1 MLTID
6 TIGKVTIGGTIDEV
20 VVTKSTT
27 LNVQGTIKKLA
38 VSQGQVVDISGSG
51 RVLEIPNKE
60 QVAFEGQKEL
70 EEIMKSAYALL
81 SEDYTTESYNWLKTA
96 LEFPVTSN
104 AEVKAKT
111 EAIKQVLSIL
121 EFAGQSALDT
131 KKAQAENREEA
142 DYTSESYNA
151 LESALELP
159 ETTNGEVVAKTEAI
173 EEALA
178 GLEFAGQTALN
189 AAKAKAEEKE
199 ESDFTS
205 ESYNALKSA
214 LELPEATN
222 VEVVGK
228 TEAIKEALA
237 DLEFAGQTA
246 LNTAKAKASKK
257 QEADYTSESYNLLKS
272 ALELPET
279 TNAEVVAKAEAIQS
293 ALAELV
299 FAGQSALN
307 TAKVK
312 AEEKEEAD
320 YTSKSYK
327 ALKSALELPET
338 TNAEVI
344 AKTEA
349 IQEALT
355 GLEFAGQSALNTA
368 KAIAEE
374 KQESDYTSES
384 YSPLK
389 SALELPETTN
399 AEVVAKTEAIQE
411 ALAGLEF
418 TGQTALN
425 AAKAKA
431 EEKEGSDFTSESYS
445 PLKAALE
452 LPETTNAEVVAK
464 TEAIEEALAGLEFA
478 GQTAL
483 NTAKA
488 KASKKEEADYTS
500 ESYSLLKAALEL
512 PETTNAEV
520 VAKTEAIQNAL
531 AGLEFS
537 GQSAL
542 NTAKAKASKKEEAD
556 YTSESYSPLKIALEL
571 PETTN
576 GEVVAKTEAI
586 QNALANLEF
595 AGQSALNAAKTKA
608 DEKQEADY
616 TSESFNALKSALEL
630 TETTNGEVVAKTEA
644 IQSALA
650 GLEFTGQTALNAAK
664 AKAEGKEEADY
675 TSESYSPLKSALELP
690 ETTNAE
696 VVAKTAAIQEA
707 LAGLEFAGQSA
718 LNAAKVKAKE
728 KEEAD
733 YTSESYSVLK
743 SAMEM
748 SEATNAEMVAKTEAI
763 NEALAGLIFADQS
776 GLDSVKS
783 QVDQLIKEHYSQE
796 SFNLITNALTLPETT
811 NDEVIVKTQA
821 IQDAINN
828 LKVLVSSVGSS
839 NTIIVGKAG
848 NAPENV
854 KGLLPAQAQV
864 TLVNGLTRILDIT
877 SWTDNDHYDPEA
889 SESYTFTAVVA
900 VPADI
905 DLNGHSITIEVVVEE
920 APVHSSVESQMLT
933 SLDFST
939 IPGTT
944 PKLDSKPVTV
954 DNFTNN
960 AKSFTIVYGQDR
972 IPVNVSWQLSTDFS
986 RGAAMGSVVESF
998 IQDYYYQK
1006 GGNNGLMNRPLYAM
1020 GFGDTFFIQSFK
1032 TGSASS
1038 IILEGNDWDYFFY
1051 ENRSIGK
1058 DQDTSKNRSFT
1069 VSVGEKTS
1077 TIQLTGNFTSID
1089 QIITL
1094 INSKLSTD
1102 GVQATAEKMNAA
1114 QFKITSQ
1121 VPGSDIIIGGNDKDR
1136 LF

>member
-6 TIGKVTIGGTIDEV
+6 TIGKVTVGGTIDEV

-27 LNVQGTIKKLA
+27 LNVQGTIKKLE

-51 RVLEIPNKE
+51 RVLEIPIDS

-70 EEIMKSAYALL
+70 EEIMKSAYAL
-81 SEDYTTESYNWLKTA
+81 SPEDYTTESYNWLKTA

-131 KKAQAENREEA
+131 KKAQAEKKKEA
-142 DYTSESYNA
+142 DYTSESY
-151 LESALELP
+151 SP
-159 ETTNGEVVAKTEAI
+159 
-173 EEALA
+173 
-178 GLEFAGQTALN
+178 
-189 AAKAKAEEKE
+189 
-199 ESDFTS
+199 
-205 ESYNALKSA
+205 LK
-214 LELPEATN
+214 L
-222 VEVVGK
+222 
-228 TEAIKEALA
+228 
-237 DLEFAGQTA
+237 
-246 LNTAKAKASKK
+246 
-257 QEADYTSESYNLLKS
+257 
-272 ALELPET
+272 
-279 TNAEVVAKAEAIQS
+279 
-293 ALAELV
+293 
-299 FAGQSALN
+299 
-307 TAKVK
+307 
-312 AEEKEEAD
+312 
-320 YTSKSYK
+320 
-327 ALKSALELPET
+327 ALELPET

-374 KQESDYTSES
+374 KQESDYTFES

-389 SALELPETTN
+389 AALELPETTN

-431 EEKEGSDFTSESYS
+431 EEKEESDFTSESYG

-478 GQTAL
+478 GQTTL
-483 NTAKA
+483 NAAKA
-488 KASKKEEADYTS
+488 KAEEKEEADYTS

-512 PETTNAEV
+512 PETTNGEV

-531 AGLEFS
+531 ANLEFA

-542 NTAKAKASKKEEAD
+542 NAAKTKANEKQEAD
-556 YTSESYSPLKIALEL
+556 YTSESYNALKSTLEL
-571 PETTN
+571 TETTN

-586 QNALANLEF
+586 QSALANLEF

-650 GLEFTGQTALNAAK
+650 GLEFIGQTALNAAK
-664 AKAEGKEEADY
+664 AKAEKKKEADY
-675 TSESYSPLKSALELP
+675 TSESYSPLKAALELP

-696 VVAKTAAIQEA
+696 VVAKTEAIQEA

-718 LNAAKVKAKE
+718 LYAAKAKAKE

-733 YTSESYSVLK
+733 YTTESFNALK
-743 SAMEM
+743 LAMEM

-763 NEALAGLIFADQS
+763 NEAIAELIFADQS
-776 GLDSVKS
+776 LLDSVKS

-796 SFNLITNALTLPETT
+796 SFNSIINALNLPETT

-821 IQDAINN
+821 IQDALNN

-848 NAPENV
+848 NAPEDV
-854 KGLLPAQAQV
+854 KGSLPAQAQV
-864 TLVNGLTRILDIT
+864 TLANGLTRMIDIT
-877 SWTDNDHYDPEA
+877 SWTDNDQYDPAA
-889 SESYTFTAVVA
+889 SGSYTFTAIVA
-900 VPADI
+900 VPADV

-939 IPGTT
+939 VAATT
-944 PKLDSKPVTV
+944 AKLDSKPVTV

-972 IPVNVSWQLSTDFS
+972 IPVNVYWQLSTDFS
-986 RGAAMGSVVESF
+986 RGAAMGSVVESA
-998 IQDYYYQK
+998 IQDYYFKK
-1006 GGNNGLMNRPLYAM
+1006 GGSNGIMTRPLYAM

-1038 IILEGNDWDYFFY
+1038 IILEGNDWDYFFD

-1102 GVQATAEKMNAA
+1102 GVQATAEKMNIT

-1121 VPGSDIIIGGNDKDR
+1121 VSGSDIFIGGNDKDK
-1136 LF
+1136 LFQ